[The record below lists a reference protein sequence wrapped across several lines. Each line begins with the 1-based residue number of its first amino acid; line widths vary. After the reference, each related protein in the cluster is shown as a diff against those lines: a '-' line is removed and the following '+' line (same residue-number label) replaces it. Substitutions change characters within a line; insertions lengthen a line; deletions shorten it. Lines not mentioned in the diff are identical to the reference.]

1 MRILFTGGTGFIGTE
16 LQHKLLADKHQLIML
31 TRKPEQFAS
40 HPAEA
45 IAAISSLDELA
56 NNDQFDA
63 IINLA
68 GEAIATQRWSPKRKE
83 ILLNSRLDTTQALL
97 DFIARTEHKPGCLI
111 NASAVGFYGDQGDA
125 EVDESTLPNPDFG
138 HRLCAS
144 WEALAQQAEQH
155 GVRVCIVRIGLVVGA
170 DGGFLQRLL
179 FPFKLGLGG
188 PIGNGRQ
195 WMSWVHLD
203 DLTELMLWLLRNHKT
218 QGIYNGVAPTP
229 VINNEFTRI
238 LANCLHRPAFL
249 PVPATVLRLALGEMA
264 GLLLTGQRVLPRHA
278 LDQGFQFRFSQ
289 LEDALLDI
297 I

>member
-16 LQHKLLADKHQLIML
+16 LQHKLLADKHQLVVL
-31 TRKPEQFAS
+31 TRKTEQFAN

-56 NNDQFDA
+56 NNEQFDA

-68 GEAIATQRWSPKRKE
+68 GEAIASQRWSPKRKE

-97 DFIARTEHKPGCLI
+97 DFIARTEHKPECLI

-125 EVDESTLPNPDFG
+125 EVDESTVPNPDFG
-138 HRLCAS
+138 HQLCAS
-144 WEALAQQAEQH
+144 WEALAQQAAQH
-155 GVRVCIVRIGLVVGA
+155 SVRVCIVRIGLVVGA

-203 DLTELMLWLLRNHKT
+203 DLTELMLWLLRNQKT
-218 QGIYNGVAPTP
+218 QGIYNGVAPRP
-229 VINNEFTRI
+229 VTNNEFTQI
-238 LANCLHRPAFL
+238 LAKCLHRPAFL
-249 PVPATVLRLALGEMA
+249 PAPAPVLRLALGEMA
-264 GLLLTGQRVLPRHA
+264 GLLLTGQRVHPRRA